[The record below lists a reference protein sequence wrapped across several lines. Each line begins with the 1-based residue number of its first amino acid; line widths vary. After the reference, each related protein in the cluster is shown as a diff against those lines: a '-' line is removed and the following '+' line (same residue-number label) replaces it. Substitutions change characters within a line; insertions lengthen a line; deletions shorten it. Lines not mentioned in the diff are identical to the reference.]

1 MWEMKPGPAPQ
12 KVLSTAN
19 GTRAGHEAEHH
30 ASYMMIFI
38 VTCKFERNCQQVVYT
53 DIQGWMR

>member
-1 MWEMKPGPAPQ
+1 MWEMKAGAAPQ

-19 GTRAGHEAEHH
+19 GTGAGHEAEHH

-38 VTCKFERNCQQVVYT
+38 LPHINLKETVSKLFTLTFKA
-53 DIQGWMR
+53 G